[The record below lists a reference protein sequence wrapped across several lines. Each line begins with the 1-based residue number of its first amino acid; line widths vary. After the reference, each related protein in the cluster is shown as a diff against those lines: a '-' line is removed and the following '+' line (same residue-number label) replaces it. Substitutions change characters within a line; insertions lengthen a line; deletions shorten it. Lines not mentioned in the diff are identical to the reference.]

1 MEGDL
6 KVLNTLGWETF
17 LTTEFHEFKKL
28 QNIYIS

>member
-28 QNIYIS
+28 QNIHIS